1 MKKIRGNLALKIV
14 ASLIMSICIVVGFI
28 SGITVISALKG
39 DYYNPGGE
47 ERLKNDILDGICYK
61 YGNMA
66 YEWYESSFYNE
77 EPKGAYSYHEDYF
90 SEENT
95 NYFFVIEPLYEED
108 KDKYP
113 TLSNYSCDDY
123 QYKKESVGDY
133 LLYDGTDIF
142 EYHIQLDNIDSNNSS
157 IALYGGYDTY
167 SEYYPDEEYVT
178 EAPTEWIEIEENDVA
193 SVENT
198 EVYEEEE
205 YDLEHEIE
213 HDIAY
218 EIYPDGTLWINNHEV
233 ELGYVETY
241 VDDERD
247 IHIILYYDECEIDY
261 NVNNSGYKKAFNTY
275 LETTLVGYNHYAM
288 VDADYNVDTQA
299 VIVEFEVGDYVWLKH
314 THYVKSELTAY
325 DDFYSSL
332 LLKYFVPFVDASLSL
347 LIVSCILALVSFIYM
362 CFAAGYKKGG
372 EEIGTNVFHRIP
384 YDVVLAGYFV
394 LGIMTIYACDSIWSS
409 DFFKLVLV
417 YLAISSP
424 FVLMLPGLIY
434 TTVARIRLGNIFS
447 NTAVYKV
454 WRFLWGLVKKS
465 WKKCKA
471 YAQTLRGNMN
481 LYAKWIGAYVV
492 ISLIEFF
499 ICAGAYDLGF
509 TLAVWCLEK
518 FFIASL
524 LVIAIINMNKLKKG
538 GEIIASGRTDYDIE
552 TENMLW
558 EFKKHGENLNQ
569 IRDGIQLAVDE
580 RMKSE
585 KMKTELITNVSHD
598 IKTPLTSI
606 INYVDLLS
614 KEDLQNE
621 KAVEYLEVLDR
632 QSAKL
637 KKLIQDLIDASKAST
652 GNMQVELT
660 DVDVKV
666 IVEQS
671 LGEFSD
677 KLSSKGLKPIV
688 NFHTEDTV
696 VKADGKHLWRVIDNL
711 INNISKYAQENTRV
725 YIDVDRIDVAVTSY
739 GMNGSENVKNNVI
752 GNNKKVLKVAFKNIS
767 GEELNISGDDLMERF
782 VRGDKSRNT
791 EGNGLGLSIAKSLM
805 NIQGGDLNITIDGD
819 LFKVELFLM

>member
-77 EPKGAYSYHEDYF
+77 EPKGTYSYHEDYF

-133 LLYDGTDIF
+133 LLYDGIDTF
-142 EYHIQLDNIDSNNSS
+142 EYYIQLDSISSSNSS
-157 IALYGGYDTY
+157 ITLYDGYETY
-167 SEYYPDEEYVT
+167 SEHEYYMDEDSVT
-178 EAPTEWIEIEENDVA
+178 VAPSEWNEDA
-193 SVENT
+193 TVENT
-198 EVYEEEE
+198 EVNYGEE
-205 YDLEHEIE
+205 YNEEYGINYTLL
-213 HDIAY
+213 
-218 EIYPDGTLWINNHEV
+218 PDGTLLIGGEEE
-233 ELGYVETY
+233 ELVYADTY
-241 VDDERD
+241 YDDESR
-247 IHIILYYDECEIDY
+247 IHIIFYYDECHVDY
-261 NVNNSGYKKAFNTY
+261 NVSSNDYKNAFDMY
-275 LETTLVGYNHYAM
+275 LEETLSDYNHYGM
-288 VDADYNVDTQA
+288 IGSNYNVENQ
-299 VIVEFEVGDYVWLKH
+299 ILYVEFEVGDYVWLKH

-384 YDVVLAGYFV
+384 YDVVFAGYLV
-394 LGIMTIYACDSIWSS
+394 LGIMTFSACNNISS
-409 DFFKLVLV
+409 GDLFKLMLV
-417 YLAISSP
+417 YLAIWSV
-424 FVLMLPGLIY
+424 FVLAFPGLIY

-447 NTAVYKV
+447 NTVVYKV
-454 WRFLWGLVKKS
+454 CRFLWGLVKKC

-471 YAQTLRGNMN
+471 YAQTLRGNLN

-499 ICAGAYDLGF
+499 VCAGAYDLGF

-518 FFIASL
+518 FFIASI

-652 GNMQVELT
+652 GNMQVELA

-666 IVEQS
+666 LIEQS

-805 NIQGGDLNITIDGD
+805 NIQGGDLKITIDGD
-819 LFKVELFLM
+819 LFKVELLLM